1 MLSQI
6 YLLHISI
13 IMGLPVDFISSE
25 LYHFFMYIALQ
36 RFQLLFFT
44 YIKAELFI

>member
-36 RFQLLFFT
+36 RFQLLFF
-44 YIKAELFI
+44 KAELFI